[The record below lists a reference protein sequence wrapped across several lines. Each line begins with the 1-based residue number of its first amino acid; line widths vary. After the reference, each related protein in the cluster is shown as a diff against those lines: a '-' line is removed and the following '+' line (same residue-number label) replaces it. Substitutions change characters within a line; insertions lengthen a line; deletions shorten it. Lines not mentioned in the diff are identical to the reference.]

1 MQIPRKAIRYIVK
14 IKWVHSLIKA
24 SRKIVLPGFEGIPLY
39 IVSKFFFHG
48 IQNGA
53 LIMRAQSLAFS
64 FFLAL
69 FPSVIFLFTLI
80 PYLPI
85 ADFQDTLFGLLKD
98 ILPSAAFEAAEETI
112 TDIIKKHHG
121 GLLSFGFISALYFS
135 TSGFNSMMSAF
146 NETFHEIETRTVL
159 RQRLVSVFMVFI
171 TACLLLSA
179 IILIVFSEIALQKF
193 IKTDAV
199 SYYLILV
206 GKWLILLALCF
217 FFISFNYYLGPK
229 RKKGFYFF
237 SPGAIFATLL
247 TVLTSLIF
255 TYYVNHFG
263 NYNRLY
269 GSIGTLIVFMLW
281 MYFNSLILL
290 LGFDLNASIV
300 SAKENHN
307 KAIFKQKNYILKK
320 K

>member
-1 MQIPRKAIRYIVK
+1 MHRKGIRYIINTK
-14 IKWVHSLIKA
+14 WIHSIIKS
-24 SRKIVLPGFEGIPLY
+24 SRKVVLPGFEGIPLY
-39 IVSKFFFHG
+39 IVTKFFFQG

-85 ADFQDTLFGLLKD
+85 ADFQDSLFDLMKD
-98 ILPSAAFEAAEETI
+98 LLPSSAFDAAEETLV
-112 TDIIKKHHG
+112 DIIKKHHG

-135 TSGFNSMMSAF
+135 TSGFNSMMTAF
-146 NETFHEIETRTVL
+146 NETFHDIETRSVI
-159 RQRLVSVFMVFI
+159 RQRLVSIFMVFI
-171 TACLLLSA
+171 TSCLLA
-179 IILIVFSEIALQKF
+179 IAIVLIVYSELALQKL
-193 IKTDAV
+193 IKTDV
-199 SYYLILV
+199 LVYYLILF
-206 GKWLILLALCF
+206 GKWFVLIALCF
-217 FFISFNYYLGPK
+217 CFISFNYYLGPK
-229 RKKGFYFF
+229 RKNGFKFF
-237 SPGAIFATLL
+237 TPGATFATLL
-247 TVLTSLIF
+247 TLLASLIF

-290 LGFDLNASIV
+290 LGFDLNVSII
-300 SAKENHN
+300 SAKEKHN
-307 KAIFKQKNYILKK
+307 KAIAKQKNYLLKK
-320 K
+320 NKN